1 MQPNASWKCYLW
13 DKIGNINNLVSGIPI
28 NFYIQLPVM
37 LWMLSYFLFHNSF
50 FDSLLLI
57 ILYYIAWFNINKEKN
72 KQEKTL
78 AYIISCIKLNY
89 TLIIV
94 HLKILCSSHISEL
107 VDKCIGSRIHII
119 MKNDKEIVGVLLGFD
134 DYVSI
139 LSFKKESNWMWL
151 FFSLYVHNICTCF
164 LHYIKNSLFSA
175 ATNLQARDTVS
186 FFVCQHFHS
195 NESEGYPNLL
205 YS

>member
-1 MQPNASWKCYLW
+1 
-13 DKIGNINNLVSGIPI
+13 
-28 NFYIQLPVM
+28 
-37 LWMLSYFLFHNSF
+37 MLSYFLYHNSF

-57 ILYYIAWFNINKEKN
+57 ILYCIAWFNINKEKN

-139 LSFKKESNWMWL
+139 LSFKKRIKLNV
-151 FFSLYVHNICTCF
+151 FSFSSYVHYICTCF
-164 LHYIKNSLFSA
+164 LHYSIHSNFIFKIFVFSA

-186 FFVCQHFHS
+186 IFVCQQFHS
-195 NESEGYPNLL
+195 NESEGYHNLL

>member
-139 LSFKKESNWMWL
+139 LSFKKESNWMWV
-151 FFSLYVHNICTCF
+151 FFSSYVHYICTCF
-164 LHYIKNSLFSA
+164 TLHYKFIVLSCHKFTRKRYSIFFCLSAFS
-175 ATNLQARDTVS
+175 
-186 FFVCQHFHS
+186 F
-195 NESEGYPNLL
+195 
-205 YS
+205 

>member
-1 MQPNASWKCYLW
+1 M
-13 DKIGNINNLVSGIPI
+13 SGIPI

-72 KQEKTL
+72 KQEKTM

-94 HLKILCSSHISEL
+94 YLKILCSSHISEL

-139 LSFKKESNWMWL
+139 LSFKKESNWMWG
-151 FFSLYVHNICTCF
+151 FSSYVHYICTCF
-164 LHYIKNSLFSA
+164 IHYITNSLFSA

-186 FFVCQHFHS
+186 FLFCQHFHS
-195 NESEGYPNLL
+195 NESEDYPNLL

>member
-1 MQPNASWKCYLW
+1 M
-13 DKIGNINNLVSGIPI
+13 SGIPI

-72 KQEKTL
+72 KQEKTM

-139 LSFKKESNWMWL
+139 LSFKKESNWMWFFFHHMYTTYLHVFYTTLQIHCSQLPQIYKQEIQYL
-151 FFSLYVHNICTCF
+151 FFSVSIFILMNQKIILIFYILKEFDTCNTDV
-164 LHYIKNSLFSA
+164 KDQS
-175 ATNLQARDTVS
+175 Q
-186 FFVCQHFHS
+186 
-195 NESEGYPNLL
+195 
-205 YS
+205 